1 MEVILILDK
10 FFLISIFWGF
20 SCGWAWIVYMK
31 SMVLLSKYFMDK
43 ISASEK
49 KLPLEV
55 FRYLVQ
61 LFMAIIIFILFI
73 MVPFI
78 VLPPNKIFGLTY
90 FKWFFLFLFMTFL
103 IKLPFFVRWSKEN
116 HEA

>member
-55 FRYLVQ
+55 F
-61 LFMAIIIFILFI
+61 I